1 MLVGPNT
8 ATGHHSVM
16 YTSECA
22 NNFTVRISRLVL
34 TGHATSVEIKESVA
48 KKEQDWLEKR
58 LAKLVFTKEEGG
70 IFSHTFSVSSP
81 FV

>member
-1 MLVGPNT
+1 
-8 ATGHHSVM
+8 M

-48 KKEQDWLEKR
+48 KREQAWLEKR
-58 LAKLVFTKEEGG
+58 LANLVFTKEEGG
-70 IFSHTFSVSSP
+70 MSP
-81 FV
+81 NIPLLVVCFGGL